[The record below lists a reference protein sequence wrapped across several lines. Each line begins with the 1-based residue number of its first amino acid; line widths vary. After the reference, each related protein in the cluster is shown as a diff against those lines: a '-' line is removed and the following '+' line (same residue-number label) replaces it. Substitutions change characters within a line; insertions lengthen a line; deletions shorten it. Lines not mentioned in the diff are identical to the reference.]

1 MYIHNYL
8 HESLT
13 ISGIVLFGMSMM
25 MMMGNYVGGYL
36 FDRWSPYRTSL
47 IFITLSTV
55 SVILMIFFHGW
66 PAFAFL
72 LLPIGLGDGVNLTL
86 TNSYAATISNKS
98 SRYIFNIMYI
108 GLNLG
113 VVIGT
118 AMVGYLLKYGMTI
131 LMVVTSGFYVALLLM
146 TILFFNVQD
155 LRNVHP
161 HHSASRN
168 HYRSSFLLIAFIC
181 FLSFSIYLSYSLWE
195 SVISV
200 HMSNLGI
207 SFQTYSS
214 IWTVNGLIIVFGQA
228 PINKLF
234 SHIKLTHQIAVGLT
248 IFCLSFLGLPFAW
261 HFMTFVLIMV
271 ILTIGEIIGIP
282 SVPAWLDDLAEPGKK
297 GRYQAY
303 FNVFM
308 TLGRAVGPL
317 FDGIIIE
324 ALSYSFLFNFSGLI
338 VLVGIL
344 LVMALNHR
352 LNATRVKG
360 N

>member
-1 MYIHNYL
+1 
-8 HESLT
+8 
-13 ISGIVLFGMSMM
+13 MM

-146 TILFFNVQD
+146 TILFFNVQN
-155 LRNVHP
+155 LRSGRS
-161 HHSASRN
+161 HHSAPRRLY
-168 HYRSSFLLIAFIC
+168 HSSLLLLAFIC
-181 FLSFSIYLSYSLWE
+181 LLSFSIYLSYSLWE
-195 SVISV
+195 SVMSV

-214 IWTVNGLIIVFGQA
+214 IWTVNGLMIVFGQA

-234 SHIKLTHQIAVGLT
+234 SHIKLTHQITIGLT
-248 IFCLSFLGLPFAW
+248 IFCLSFLGLPFAH
-261 HFMTFVLIMV
+261 HFITFVLIMA
-271 ILTIGEIIGIP
+271 ILTTGEIIGIP
-282 SVPAWLDDLAEPGKK
+282 SVPAWLDDLARPGEK

-324 ALSYSFLFNFSGLI
+324 TLSYSFLFNFSGLI
-338 VLVGIL
+338 VLVSL
-344 LVMALNHR
+344 FLAMVQSHR
-352 LNATRVKG
+352 LSKVRD
-360 N
+360 

>member
-1 MYIHNYL
+1 
-8 HESLT
+8 
-13 ISGIVLFGMSMM
+13 
-25 MMMGNYVGGYL
+25 
-36 FDRWSPYRTSL
+36 
-47 IFITLSTV
+47 
-55 SVILMIFFHGW
+55 
-66 PAFAFL
+66 
-72 LLPIGLGDGVNLTL
+72 
-86 TNSYAATISNKS
+86 
-98 SRYIFNIMYI
+98 
-108 GLNLG
+108 
-113 VVIGT
+113 
-118 AMVGYLLKYGMTI
+118 
-131 LMVVTSGFYVALLLM
+131 
-146 TILFFNVQD
+146 
-155 LRNVHP
+155 
-161 HHSASRN
+161 
-168 HYRSSFLLIAFIC
+168 
-181 FLSFSIYLSYSLWE
+181 
-195 SVISV
+195 
-200 HMSNLGI
+200 MSNLGI

-214 IWTVNGLIIVFGQA
+214 IWTVNGLMIVFGQA

-248 IFCLSFLGLPFAW
+248 IFCLSFLGLPFAR

-344 LVMALNHR
+344 LVMAQNHR
-352 LNATRVKG
+352 LNATRFKG

>member
-1 MYIHNYL
+1 
-8 HESLT
+8 
-13 ISGIVLFGMSMM
+13 MM
-25 MMMGNYVGGYL
+25 MLGNYIGGNL
-36 FDRWSPYRTSL
+36 FDHWSPYRTSL
-47 IFITLSTV
+47 IFIALSTF

-66 PAFAFL
+66 PAFAWL
-72 LLPIGLGDGVNLTL
+72 LLPIGLGNGVNLTL
-86 TNSYAATISNKS
+86 TNAYAASIDNKG

-131 LMVVTSGFYVALLLM
+131 LMVVTGTFYVALLIM
-146 TILFFNVQD
+146 TLLYFNVPNLKKTSNQ
-155 LRNVHP
+155 RAIP
-161 HHSASRN
+161 QKRHSSGK
-168 HYRSSFLLIAFIC
+168 LLLVLIC

-195 SVISV
+195 SVMSV

-214 IWTVNGLIIVFGQA
+214 IWTVNGLMIVFGQA

-234 SHIKLTHQIAVGLT
+234 SHIKLTHQITIGLT
-248 IFCLSFLGLPFAW
+248 IFCLSFLGLPFAH
-261 HFMTFVLIMV
+261 HFITFVLIMA
-271 ILTIGEIIGIP
+271 ILTTGEIIGIP
-282 SVPAWLDDLAEPGKK
+282 SVPAWLDDLARPGEK

-338 VLVGIL
+338 VLVSL
-344 LVMALNHR
+344 FLAMVQSHR
-352 LNATRVKG
+352 LSKVRD
-360 N
+360 